1 MATTRTFVAVI
12 PSNETRA
19 QAAQLAA
26 ELQPFAPDI
35 KWVVPTNLH
44 WTLHFLG
51 DVQNTELPA
60 VCDTVATAVE
70 EFQPFSVTA
79 GGAGAFPS
87 AEKPRTLW
95 LGTTEGTHEFVA
107 LQAAV
112 KSSLEQLGFRGENR
126 PYVPH
131 LTLGR
136 AGRRHN
142 AKSMAEQLAQL
153 AEYPG
158 GSTDI
163 DEVRVLGS
171 ELARGG
177 PTYHLIGRASLNG

>member
-1 MATTRTFVAVI
+1 MATTRTFVAVS
-12 PSNETRA
+12 PSDETRT

-26 ELQPFAPDI
+26 ELRPSATHIQ
-35 KWVVPTNLH
+35 WVVPTNLH

-51 DVQNTELPA
+51 NVEDTMLAA
-60 VCDTVATAVE
+60 VCDVVATAAGNFE
-70 EFQPFSVTA
+70 PFLLTA

-87 AEKPRTLW
+87 AERPRTLW
-95 LGTTEGTHEFVA
+95 LGTTEGTRELVA

-112 KSSLEQLGFRGENR
+112 KSGLDQLGFRGENR

-142 AKSMAEQLAQL
+142 IGSMANRL
-153 AEYPG
+153 AELIDYPG
-158 GSTDI
+158 GSTNI
-163 DEVRVLGS
+163 DEVTVLGS
-171 ELARGG
+171 ELARSG
-177 PTYHLIGRASLNG
+177 PTYHLIGRAPLNG

>member
-1 MATTRTFVAVI
+1 MATTRTFVAVS
-12 PSNETRA
+12 PSDETRA
-19 QAAQLAA
+19 QAAKLAA
-26 ELQPFAPDI
+26 ELRPSAAHIQ
-35 KWVVPTNLH
+35 WVVPTNLH

-51 DVQNTELPA
+51 NVEDTTLPA
-60 VCDTVATAVE
+60 VCDVVATAVGNFE
-70 EFQPFSVTA
+70 PFLLTA

-87 AEKPRTLW
+87 PEKPRTLW
-95 LGTTEGTHEFVA
+95 LGTTEGTRQLVA

-112 KSSLEQLGFRGENR
+112 KAGLDQLGFRGENR

-136 AGRRHN
+136 ADRRRS
-142 AKSMAEQLAQL
+142 AASMADQLAQL
-153 AEYPG
+153 ADYPG

-171 ELARGG
+171 EHARGG
-177 PTYHLIGRASLNG
+177 PTYHLIGRAPLHG